1 MENTNTDQNSGA
13 PVNTGKGLGVAGFV
27 ISLVALVL
35 WVFIAGA
42 AVISA
47 ALGGGMG
54 LAIFWLIVSLLGT
67 VLSIMGMMKA
77 SKAKAKKG
85 LAITGMI
92 LGIVAT
98 ALSLRTV
105 MAVNEVHAT
114 VGDKATDALKDLG
127 KMMGDSLTKQMNQA
141 VDSLTKHQ

>member
-1 MENTNTDQNSGA
+1 MENTNTDQNSGT
-13 PVNTGKGLGVAGFV
+13 PVSTGKGLGVAGFV

-42 AVISA
+42 AVIAA

-54 LAIFWLIVSLLGT
+54 LACFWLIVSLLGT

-98 ALSLRTV
+98 ALSVRTV
-105 MAVNEVHAT
+105 MAVNEVHST
-114 VGDKATDALKDLG
+114 VGDKGMDALKDLG
-127 KMMGDSLTKQMNQA
+127 KMMNDSLSRHMNEA
-141 VDSLTKHQ
+141 VDSLTKHE